1 LVWLSHI
8 IVRVLDRRQLGW
20 ALVEE
25 GVHNVT
31 LPVGDS
37 NDTRLLEDVSLL
49 FKLDLV
55 LVLKD
60 WIDEAV
66 N

>member
-1 LVWLSHI
+1 M
-8 IVRVLDRRQLGW
+8 LDRRQIGW